1 MVDNMAKKNEDVTKV
16 GEWAFI
22 GGVVLAIIVG
32 LIPSVLPGD
41 LVALVLVVLGI
52 LVGLINIGSKETH
65 SFLLATVALL
75 VAGAAGLQTLPVVGG
90 IVNAVLVNI
99 VSFVAPAAVIVA
111 LKSVYEHGR

>member
-1 MVDNMAKKNEDVTKV
+1 MNMAAKKNEDVSKV
-16 GEWAFI
+16 GEWAFL
-22 GGVVLAIIVG
+22 GGVILAVLVG
-32 LIPSVLPGD
+32 LVPSVLPGN

-90 IVNAVLVNI
+90 VVSSMLTNI